1 MILACSFEMTNSF
14 FLLEKNLH
22 GGKGVSLRVPDS
34 PQRVKTTTPRKMATT
49 TIAERLQQPC
59 ETRLIAGTS
68 MFQQTI
74 RNTTALQCL
83 TLRSIHPIESFQ
95 LAFRLPIANWIIL
108 HKDTFLS
115 SDTCLLL
122 VYKAPHP
129 ASNSLYNTYR
139 AHKHLQSCLW
149 VQHRKLTAS
158 PKLHS
163 RLYLAFMNYRKN
175 LSIKSEKS
183 IHKSRILLALS
194 GESS

>member
-95 LAFRLPIANWIIL
+95 LAFRLPIDPYCTKKPFLPLIL
-108 HKDTFLS
+108 VCYWCRRHLIQ
-115 SDTCLLL
+115 LLIHFTTHI
-122 VYKAPHP
+122 A
-129 ASNSLYNTYR
+129 R
-139 AHKHLQSCLW
+139 I
-149 VQHRKLTAS
+149 
-158 PKLHS
+158 
-163 RLYLAFMNYRKN
+163 
-175 LSIKSEKS
+175 SIFN
-183 IHKSRILLALS
+183 HVF
-194 GESS
+194 ESSTGNSQHPQSFTHVYTLPL